1 MKKETHPAF
10 HEVAFTCSCGNVVN
24 VGSTM
29 QKDKSHIDICS
40 NCHPF
45 YTGKQKISDAGGRLK
60 KFRDKYKTDDS
71 ATGSVAE

>member
-10 HEVAFTCSCGNVVN
+10 HEVAFTCSCGNVVK

-29 QKDKSHIDICS
+29 QKDSSHIDVCS
-40 NCHPF
+40 KCHPF

-60 KFRDKYKTDDS
+60 KFRAKY
-71 ATGSVAE
+71 AESSKEAGEKSE